1 MRFQRIFLFSVH
13 SLQVA
18 PLTSANKALL
28 GCVNAIRKGFHTRV
42 SCTKHHTMLTIAY
55 AVVVIFLAAIVRG
68 FSGFGFS
75 MLTITALSLFYPTA
89 EIVPS
94 IFMLELAASLKL
106 LPSIWKDI
114 HWRSLGPLTL
124 GCVIATPIGVWFL
137 AHIAP
142 APMQLALA
150 VFVLIA
156 TGLLAVGY
164 AVKRVP
170 GPIVST
176 LAGAAS
182 GLANGA
188 FGIGGPPVIL
198 FYFSSPAGAAAGRAS
213 LTAFFLA
220 TDVIGLANQSYQG
233 LITWAAVYRAALW
246 LPPLIAGV
254 WVGAHS
260 FKSVDQALF
269 RKVVLALL
277 ALMAMAIGVKALLA
291 LQ

>member
-1 MRFQRIFLFSVH
+1 MIATAF
-13 SLQVA
+13 
-18 PLTSANKALL
+18 
-28 GCVNAIRKGFHTRV
+28 AIL
-42 SCTKHHTMLTIAY
+42 S
-55 AVVVIFLAAIVRG
+55 IFLAAIVRG

-75 MLTITALSLFYPTA
+75 MLAITALSLFYPPA

-94 IFMLELAASLKL
+94 IFMLELAASLNL

-114 HWRSLGPLTL
+114 HWHSLGPLTL
-124 GCVIATPIGVWFL
+124 GCLIATPIGVWFL

-142 APMQLALA
+142 APMLLALA

-156 TGLLAVGY
+156 TGLLASGY
-164 AVKRVP
+164 EMKRMP
-170 GPIVST
+170 GHVAST
-176 LAGAAS
+176 MAGAAS

-213 LTAFFLA
+213 LIAFYLA
-220 TDVIGLANQSYQG
+220 TDFIGLANQSYQG
-233 LITWAAVYRAALW
+233 LLTWAAFTRAALW
-246 LPPLIAGV
+246 LPPLVIGV
-254 WVGAHS
+254 WVGARS

-269 RKVVLALL
+269 RKAMLALL
-277 ALMAMAIGVKALLA
+277 AVMAVAIGVKAIIT